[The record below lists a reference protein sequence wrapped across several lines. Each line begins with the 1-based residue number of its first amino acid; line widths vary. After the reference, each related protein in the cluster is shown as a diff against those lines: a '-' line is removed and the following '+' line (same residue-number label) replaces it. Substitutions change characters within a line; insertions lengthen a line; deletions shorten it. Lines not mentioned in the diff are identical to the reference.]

1 MWKAYDLPP
10 VLIQKGEHAFL
21 IWSFK
26 TPTVMYLALECMQL
40 FRKCSKT
47 LFTLHIYLIC
57 FSNWIFRIKICLIIQ
72 SLSSISILQYTV
84 VKKKKKNL
92 LESPRIYCI
101 MQCIRIQLEWQQK
114 QFQTKRE
121 QNRCS
126 HRATH
131 CGVSL
136 LNESALFV
144 NKV

>member
-1 MWKAYDLPP
+1 MQKAYDLPP

-47 LFTLHIYLIC
+47 LFTLYIYQLDLQNQYL
-57 FSNWIFRIKICLIIQ
+57 FDHTVTIQ
-72 SLSSISILQYTV
+72 YIYIGYYS
-84 VKKKKKNL
+84 KKKS
-92 LESPRIYCI
+92 ESLWIYCI
-101 MQCIRIQLEWQQK
+101 MQSIRIQLEWQQK
-114 QFQTKRE
+114 QFQTKWE

-136 LNESALFV
+136 LNESAFFV